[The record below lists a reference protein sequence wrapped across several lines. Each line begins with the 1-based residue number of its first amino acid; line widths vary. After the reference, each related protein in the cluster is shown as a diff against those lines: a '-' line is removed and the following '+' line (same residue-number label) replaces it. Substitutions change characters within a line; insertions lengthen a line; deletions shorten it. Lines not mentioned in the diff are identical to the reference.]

1 MKIPFKNCFL
11 SSINYRTNYI
21 VSNIIDSSQ
30 LLSIIKDID
39 SKSFYLGGY
48 IYENNSY

>member
-1 MKIPFKNCFL
+1 MKISFKNCFL
-11 SSINYRTNYI
+11 SSINYRTKYI
-21 VSNIIDSSQ
+21 VSNIIDLFQ

-39 SKSFYLGGY
+39 SKLFYLGGY

>member
-1 MKIPFKNCFL
+1 MKIPLKNCFL

-21 VSNIIDSSQ
+21 ASNTIDLSQ

>member
-11 SSINYRTNYI
+11 SSINYITSYI
-21 VSNIIDSSQ
+21 ASNIIDLSQ